1 MSPSPHT
8 SSSQAS
14 LDPLLVSSLYA
25 SVAGMPRLDS
35 VRLPGGCRG
44 EGLSGFL
51 DQNASVLVK
60 EIIIITIIIKNVSL
74 LPFLLLAHA

>member
-60 EIIIITIIIKNVSL
+60 NKK
-74 LPFLLLAHA
+74 

>member
-1 MSPSPHT
+1 MSPSPHA

-35 VRLPGGCRG
+35 VRLPGGGRG

-60 EIIIITIIIKNVSL
+60 KKIIITVIIKNVSL
-74 LPFLLLAHA
+74 LSFFLPAHA

>member
-1 MSPSPHT
+1 MSPSPHA

-60 EIIIITIIIKNVSL
+60 K
-74 LPFLLLAHA
+74 